1 MNPLA
6 RERRSRDTRP
16 KPAWRNPATPCKAA
30 QPPSP
35 PAMKR
40 LALLLPLLALAAMP
54 CLAQDPATND
64 PVGVGIGA
72 PGPVFGEGVTPD
84 PNKMFVWDEALWVG
98 VLYSSSIVVA
108 DIDFSALVGE
118 IPERNYIKLPF
129 VVRDCLKGALPDT
142 NLVLKVWSESQKEME
157 ALRASAPTASTNG
170 SALLFLVRPFEESS
184 RECFL
189 VREYRYAIRRAD
201 QKSISETKHE
211 IGAQQRALEAFD
223 RLVAP
228 DSLPHWSA
236 VSNAVAELTIDAD
249 HQSRS
254 VDAILDLGIEAVPAL
269 IILMDD
275 CRELPVQSISLENSS
290 PERWEAYRLYGPEKV
305 VDLADALADHSV
317 KIGLGS
323 VMNGGT
329 EQNRRQAVARWKLF
343 LVRWLEENR
352 KSGKFL
358 KPVLCRRFD

>member
-1 MNPLA
+1 
-6 RERRSRDTRP
+6 
-16 KPAWRNPATPCKAA
+16 
-30 QPPSP
+30 
-35 PAMKR
+35 MKR

-84 PNKMFVWDEALWVG
+84 PNLMFVWEEALWVG
-98 VLYSSSIVVA
+98 VLYSASIAVA
-108 DIDFSALVGE
+108 DIDFSALAGDSH
-118 IPERNYIKLPF
+118 ERKYIEFPF
-129 VVRDCLKGALPDT
+129 VVRDCLKGSLPGT
-142 NLVLKVWSESQKEME
+142 NLVLKVWPEDQKEMK
-157 ALRASAPTASTNG
+157 ALHAYSSTASTNG

-189 VREYRYAIRRAD
+189 VSEYRYAIRRAD
-201 QKSISETKHE
+201 EKSIAETKRE
-211 IGAQQRALEAFD
+211 IGAQLRALEAFD
-223 RLVAP
+223 RLVSP
-228 DSLPHWSA
+228 ESLPHWSA

-269 IILMDD
+269 IALMDD
-275 CRELPVQSISLENSS
+275 HRELPVKSISLENS
-290 PERWEAYRLYGPEKV
+290 PGHWEACRHYGPKTV
-305 VDLADALADHSV
+305 VDLVDALADHFV
-317 KIGLGS
+317 KIGLVS

-329 EQNRRQAVARWKLF
+329 EQNRRQAVVRWKL
-343 LVRWLEENR
+343 LLIRWLEENR

-358 KPVLCRRFD
+358 KPVLVGRFD

>member
-1 MNPLA
+1 M
-6 RERRSRDTRP
+6 S
-16 KPAWRNPATPCKAA
+16 
-30 QPPSP
+30 
-35 PAMKR
+35 
-40 LALLLPLLALAAMP
+40 

-108 DIDFSALVGE
+108 DIDFSALAGE

-129 VVRDCLKGALPDT
+129 VVRDCLKGSLPDT
-142 NLVLKVWSESQKEME
+142 NLVLKVWSGYQKEM
-157 ALRASAPTASTNG
+157 
-170 SALLFLVRPFEESS
+170 
-184 RECFL
+184 
-189 VREYRYAIRRAD
+189 
-201 QKSISETKHE
+201 
-211 IGAQQRALEAFD
+211 EAFD

-228 DSLPHWSA
+228 ESLPHWSA

-254 VDAILDLGIEAVPAL
+254 VDAILNLGIEAVPAL
-269 IILMDD
+269 IVLMDD

-290 PERWEAYRLYGPEKV
+290 PEHWEAYRHYGPKTV

-323 VMNGGT
+323 VMNGVT

-343 LVRWLEENR
+343 LVRWLEETE
-352 KSGKFL
+352 S
-358 KPVLCRRFD
+358 PASS